1 MTLQRRHLLG
11 ALAPFAAPS
20 PPLAATPTAA
30 SAAVPLRVV
39 ASFSILADWLRE
51 LGGAALK
58 VETLVG
64 PDADAHVFSP
74 RPSDAHKLAQAELI
88 AFIGQ
93 GFESWMP
100 RLIRASASQA
110 PVVLAS
116 QGLPL
121 RRGSGHVHNH
131 GHGPAAADPHFWH
144 DPNLVRQ
151 ALGPLRA
158 ALSRARPADA
168 ALFLQRHTDYDT
180 QLLALHREVQALLEP
195 ITPERRRVITDH
207 DAFAYFGA
215 AYGVH
220 FMAPRGLNTEAQAS
234 AASVARLISQIRR
247 SGARAVFVENI
258 SDPRLVQRIAAEA
271 GVPVGGRLYSDALSA
286 PGGEAGSYLQL
297 IRHNARAIARALQ
310 GEQS

>member
-1 MTLQRRHLLG
+1 MKLQRRHLLG
-11 ALAPFAAPS
+11 AMAPFAAP
-20 PPLAATPTAA
+20 ATPTAA
-30 SAAVPLRVV
+30 APLRVV

-51 LGGAALK
+51 LGGAALQ

-64 PDADAHVFSP
+64 PDADAHAFSP
-74 RPSDAHKLAQAELI
+74 RPSDARKLAQAELI
-88 AFIGQ
+88 ALIGQ
-93 GFESWMP
+93 GFEGWMP
-100 RLIRASASQA
+100 RLIRASASPA

-121 RRGSGHVHNH
+121 RRGGAH
-131 GHGPAAADPHFWH
+131 GHGHGHGVQAADPHFWH
-144 DPNLVRQ
+144 DPGLVRQ
-151 ALGPLRA
+151 ALGPLRD
-158 ALSRARPADA
+158 ALSRARPTDA
-168 ALFLQRHTDYDT
+168 ALFTQRHADYDA
-180 QLLALHREVQALLEP
+180 QLQTLHREVQGLLDP
-195 ITPERRRVITDH
+195 IAPERRRVITDH

-234 AASVARLISQIRR
+234 AAAVARLITQIRR

-310 GEQS
+310 GEPS